1 MNIFTLSP
9 SYSPQESARMHCDQH
24 LHKMILESAQ
34 MLSTA
39 CSKWGYK
46 MPYKPSYEKHP
57 CTIWV
62 SKFTFNAYWLVQ
74 LATEL
79 EVIRQELDH
88 PFHASS
94 HVIKLA
100 KDILEEDFPNSI
112 TVPPSPHLFPFAGPA
127 HLSLNQ
133 TLSVPQKYQ
142 RYYQLKARAWL
153 DKGLQMSYKD
163 RPIPSFMQEIIKP

>member
-9 SYSPQESARMHCDQH
+9 SFSPQESARFHCDQH

-39 CSKWGYK
+39 FWVNDVKSDWL
-46 MPYKPSYEKHP
+46 YKPAYLKHP
-57 CTIWV
+57 CTIWAGEQWDH
-62 SKFTFNAYWLVQ
+62 AYWLVQ

-79 EVIRQELDH
+79 EVIRQELGH
-88 PFHASS
+88 PFHSS
-94 HVIKLA
+94 SDVIKFC
-100 KDILEEDFPNSI
+100 KDWMESELSIL
-112 TVPPSPHLFPFAGPA
+112 VSPAYFPFAGPA
-127 HLSLNQ
+127 HLALNK

-142 RYYQLKARAWL
+142 RYYQLKAQAWL
-153 DKGLQMSYKD
+153 DKGQRMSYKD

>member
-1 MNIFTLSP
+1 
-9 SYSPQESARMHCDQH
+9 
-24 LHKMILESAQ
+24 

-39 CSKWGYK
+39 LSSMGYK

-57 CTIWV
+57 CTVWV
-62 SKFTFNAYWLVQ
+62 SKFSFNAYWLVQ

-100 KDILEEDFPNSI
+100 KDILEEDFPSSI
-112 TVPPSPHLFPFAGPA
+112 TVPPSPYLFPFAGPV
-127 HLSLNQ
+127 HLALNQ
-133 TLSVPQKYQ
+133 TLPVWEKYQ
-142 RYYQLKARAWL
+142 RYYVLKAKDWL
-153 DKGLQMSYKD
+153 DKGRPMSYKG
-163 RPIPSFMQEIIKP
+163 RPIPDFMQGFIQP